1 MNVDINRN
9 FEQSVTQLVVTGD
22 VGGELPLFSD
32 SENCFSVI
40 Q

>member
-9 FEQSVTQLVVTGD
+9 IVVTGD